1 MARNRYNDLIVNAKK
16 VYYNNRL
23 NTEKNPKKIHHM
35 LDELSGL
42 KKEKTLPEVTS
53 DFRNLA
59 NDFANFFE
67 DKIER
72 IYLSIVGDNLYNPIT
87 TTPVE
92 HSKFCKFKEL
102 TMNKFDMIM
111 RKVKYTYCESDP
123 LPIND
128 VKDAKNFDQLRKL
141 YYDIVNMSLGQAAF
155 PNSEKLACI
164 KPAYKNKGDK
174 ESLSSYRPISN
185 LSYLSKI
192 IETTVHEQTWEYLKQ
207 ANIIP
212 ENQSAYRENHSTETT
227 VCAVINDMTD
237 IIANGKCGILV
248 MLDLSAAFDTVDHNL
263 LLKDLSSVGITEDVH
278 LWYKSYL
285 ENRSSIVMISNEKS
299 MTKRLSK
306 GVPQGSVLGPLL
318 FCIYTIELSNILKK
332 HTVKFKLF
340 ADDTQFYFPVE
351 NIEDAKNKINA
362 IMIDIK
368 RWMIVKKLKLNEE
381 KTECMLFGS
390 VSALKKYENFQSI
403 CIGSSN
409 IDVKK
414 VVKNLGVLIDNKL
427 SMKNHILHIVKTCN
441 YYIRN
446 IAFIRKYLTEDT
458 LKTVI
463 YNHVLSRLDY
473 CNAIYHGLQKYLLK
487 KLQGVQNRAARLIKG
502 IRPRDRITPTLM
514 ELHWLPMKARIEY
527 KILLLTYKALK
538 LCEPKYLA
546 DYLSLF
552 RPESNVT
559 VRHASETNRLSEPR
573 TNCALGERAFNH
585 CAPRLFNKLPPEIKN
600 IDNVMKFKK
609 DLKTYLF
616 TKCYDTENKCLNINY
631 AI

>member
-1 MARNRYNDLIVNAKK
+1 
-16 VYYNNRL
+16 
-23 NTEKNPKKIHHM
+23 M

-72 IYLSIVGDNLYNPIT
+72 IYLSIVGDNLHNPIT

-403 CIGSSN
+403 CIGSSS
-409 IDVKK
+409 IDIKK
-414 VVKNLGVLIDNKL
+414 
-427 SMKNHILHIVKTCN
+427 SC
-441 YYIRN
+441 
-446 IAFIRKYLTEDT
+446 
-458 LKTVI
+458 
-463 YNHVLSRLDY
+463 
-473 CNAIYHGLQKYLLK
+473 K
-487 KLQGVQNRAARLIKG
+487 KLGCT
-502 IRPRDRITPTLM
+502 D
-514 ELHWLPMKARIEY
+514 
-527 KILLLTYKALK
+527 
-538 LCEPKYLA
+538 
-546 DYLSLF
+546 
-552 RPESNVT
+552 
-559 VRHASETNRLSEPR
+559 
-573 TNCALGERAFNH
+573 
-585 CAPRLFNKLPPEIKN
+585 
-600 IDNVMKFKK
+600 
-609 DLKTYLF
+609 
-616 TKCYDTENKCLNINY
+616 
-631 AI
+631 